1 LPSKL
6 VHIKLMGVHINATA
20 KVKAIIEAMFRMITP
35 QIVAR
40 KRLSG
45 KICKKKSRKAI
56 LMKPIRL
63 K

>member
-1 LPSKL
+1 MPSKL
-6 VHIKLMGVHINATA
+6 VHIKLTGVHINATA
-20 KVKAIIEAMFRMITP
+20 KVKAIIEAMLRMMTP

-45 KICKKKSRKAI
+45 KICKKKSRNAI

>member
-1 LPSKL
+1 
-6 VHIKLMGVHINATA
+6 MGVHINATA